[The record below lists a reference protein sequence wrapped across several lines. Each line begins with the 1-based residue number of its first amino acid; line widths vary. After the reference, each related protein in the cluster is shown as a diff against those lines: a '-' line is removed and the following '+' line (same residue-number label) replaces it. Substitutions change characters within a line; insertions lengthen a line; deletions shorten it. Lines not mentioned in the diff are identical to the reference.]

1 MDKAEEIEKSLA
13 ITLEKYRKNKT
24 LVPAADLAG
33 KYKVPFEKLKAQ
45 LKEELETYLTWYSLQ
60 GLAIA
65 KDEEVSLK
73 EFEEAVNRILS
84 DPDIGKRAGKA
95 AFKEFDIQQIKQI
108 AEELRNKI
116 YNEAWVPY
124 FHKHTGLYVTAES
137 FNLINPQS
145 PRIYNYLVDKFWNE
159 ETGEWTKG

>member
-1 MDKAEEIEKSLA
+1 MDNAAEIEKKLA

-45 LKEELETYLTWYSLQ
+45 LKEELETYLACYSLQ
-60 GLAIA
+60 GLMVIQD
-65 KDEEVSLK
+65 KEGYLK
-73 EFEEAVNRILS
+73 EFKENVNRILS

-108 AEELRNKI
+108 AEELRERI

-124 FHKHTGLYVTAES
+124 FQKHTGLYVTTEC
-137 FNLINPQS
+137 FNLINPLS

-159 ETGEWTKG
+159 ETGEWTKD